1 MNWTSYKIPLS
12 NAEISSSKRASPLNV
27 ENRKHIGQKVAADS
41 DKTWDQVIS
50 SSFDELEKDG
60 LSNPEFARIR
70 ALLKTPVDS
79 YRAAEAAMKAKQWP
93 QAIERL
99 KATVDLFKHQIQNEQ
114 YGDVMAAI
122 YIALSW
128 CQLHTRDFEGA
139 IASSQAGLKI
149 QPDNLVLQTN
159 HAHAL
164 LFLGRT
170 AEAEEIYRKYIGQ
183 KIKPDSEKTW
193 EQTILDD
200 FDEFQ
205 KAGITHPDFDRIRG
219 ILKSPQH

>member
-1 MNWTSYKIPLS
+1 
-12 NAEISSSKRASPLNV
+12 
-27 ENRKHIGQKVAADS
+27 KHIGQKVAADS

-70 ALLKTPVDS
+70 ALKTPVDS

-170 AEAEEIYRKYIGQ
+170 AEAEEIYRRYVGA
-183 KIKPDSEKTW
+183 KIEVEGEKKLW
-193 EQTILDD
+193 ESIVID
-200 FDEFQ
+200 
-205 KAGITHPDFDRIRG
+205 
-219 ILKSPQH
+219 